1 MVRLWYSTGAKS
13 KSLAVKVPLKGLK
26 LNDRMRLVGLLQEK
40 KTMKILGGERVGI
53 RLTNRCV
60 EVKKIAEQPA
70 DTPLQI
76 RSVTSEQQFYL
87 LSWNHSLQAAKP
99 TGSFS
104 YLHRYNVC
112 LNACAKYQ
120 SNSVSNLNSSANLDF
135 F

>member
-1 MVRLWYSTGAKS
+1 
-13 KSLAVKVPLKGLK
+13 
-26 LNDRMRLVGLLQEK
+26 
-40 KTMKILGGERVGI
+40 ERVGI

-60 EVKKIAEQPA
+60 EVKKKLLNSRRTP
-70 DTPLQI
+70 PLQI

-112 LNACAKYQ
+112 LNAFAKY
-120 SNSVSNLNSSANLDF
+120 
-135 F
+135 